1 VLDFDQIRDTLRH
14 VLKKDYFSID
24 KKLPNACKVAGVLVI
39 IHPVNN
45 IPHIVLTKR
54 SLRLKDHAGQISFP
68 GGNLEIEDLSPL
80 DTALRETREE
90 IGLEIHRDK
99 IIGGLD
105 SVQTSTSKYVIYPYV
120 AVVESG
126 LYLRANDEVEKILNI
141 PIQNILNILLRYSL
155 STDGSTYRRGIQI
168 PWEDEVIWGATATIL
183 KQLSHYFRNNRCKP

>member
-1 VLDFDQIRDTLRH
+1 MLLDFDQIRDTLRQ
-14 VLKKDYFSID
+14 VLKKDYFTID

-39 IHPVNN
+39 IHPLNN

-90 IGLEIHRDK
+90 IGLEIHRDN
-99 IIGGLD
+99 IVGGLD

-120 AVVESG
+120 AMVESG

-141 PIQNILNILLRYSL
+141 PISNILDTLQYSL
-155 STDGSTYRRGIQI
+155 STDGSTYVRQIQI
-168 PWEDEVIWGATATIL
+168 PWEDEVIWGATASIL
-183 KQLSHYFRNNRCKP
+183 KQLSHYFRNYRC

>member
-1 VLDFDQIRDTLRH
+1 VLDFDQIRDTLRQ
-14 VLKKDYFSID
+14 VLKKDYFTID

-39 IHPVNN
+39 IHSLNN

-99 IIGGLD
+99 IVGGLD
-105 SVQTSTSKYVIYPYV
+105 SVQTSTSKYIIYPYV
-120 AVVESG
+120 AMVESG
-126 LYLRANDEVEKILNI
+126 LYFRTNDEVEKILNI
-141 PIQNILNILLRYSL
+141 PISNILDILQYSL
-155 STDGSTYRRGIQI
+155 SADGSTYGRQTQI
-168 PWEDEVIWGATATIL
+168 PWEDEVIWGATASIL
-183 KQLSHYFRNNRCKP
+183 KQLSDYFRNYRC

>member
-1 VLDFDQIRDTLRH
+1 MLDFDQIRDTLGR
-14 VLKKDYFSID
+14 VLKKDYFAID
-24 KKLPNACKVAGVLVI
+24 KKLPNACRVAGVLVI
-39 IHPVNN
+39 IHPLNN

-54 SLRLKDHAGQISFP
+54 SLKLKDHAGQISFP

-120 AVVESG
+120 AMVESR

-141 PIQNILNILLRYSL
+141 PIPNILDILLQYSL
-155 STDGSTYRRGIQI
+155 TTDGGTYRRGLQI
-168 PWEDEVIWGATATIL
+168 LWEDEVIWGATATIL
-183 KQLSHYFRNNRCKP
+183 KQLSHYFRNNRS

>member
-1 VLDFDQIRDTLRH
+1 VLNFDQIRDTLRH
-14 VLKKDYFSID
+14 VLKKDYFTID

-39 IHPVNN
+39 IHALNN

-120 AVVESG
+120 AMVESRI
-126 LYLRANDEVEKILNI
+126 YLRANDEVEKILNI

-183 KQLSHYFRNNRCKP
+183 KQLSHYFRNNRC

>member
-1 VLDFDQIRDTLRH
+1 MLDFDQIRDTLRQ
-14 VLKKDYFSID
+14 VLKKDYFTID

-39 IHPVNN
+39 IHLLNN

-90 IGLEIHRDK
+90 IGLEIQRDK
-99 IIGGLD
+99 IVGGLD

-120 AVVESG
+120 AMVESE

-141 PIQNILNILLRYSL
+141 PISNILDTLQYSL
-155 STDGSTYRRGIQI
+155 STDGITYGRQIQI
-168 PWEDEVIWGATATIL
+168 PWEDEVIWGATASIL
-183 KQLSHYFRNNRCKP
+183 KQLSHYFRNYRC

>member
-1 VLDFDQIRDTLRH
+1 MLDFDQIRDTLRH
-14 VLKKDYFSID
+14 VLKKDYFAID

-39 IHPVNN
+39 IHPLNN

-68 GGNLEIEDLSPL
+68 GGNLEVEDLSPL

-90 IGLEIHRDK
+90 IGLEIHRDT

-120 AVVESG
+120 TMVESR

-141 PIQNILNILLRYSL
+141 PIPNILDILLQYSL
-155 STDGSTYRRGIQI
+155 ATDGSTYRRGIHI

-183 KQLSHYFRNNRCKP
+183 KQLSHYFRNNRC

>member
-1 VLDFDQIRDTLRH
+1 MLDFDQIRDTLGR
-14 VLKKDYFSID
+14 VLKKDYFTID
-24 KKLPNACKVAGVLVI
+24 KKLPNACRVAGVLVI
-39 IHPVNN
+39 IHPLNN

-54 SLRLKDHAGQISFP
+54 SLKLKDHAGQISFP

-120 AVVESG
+120 AMIESG

-141 PIQNILNILLRYSL
+141 PIPNILDILLQYSL
-155 STDGSTYRRGIQI
+155 STDRSTCRRGIQI

-183 KQLSHYFRNNRCKP
+183 KQLSHYFRNNRC

>member
-1 VLDFDQIRDTLRH
+1 VLDFDQIRDTLGG
-14 VLKKDYFSID
+14 VLKKDYFTID
-24 KKLPNACKVAGVLVI
+24 KKLPNACRVAGVLVI
-39 IHPVNN
+39 IHPLNN

-54 SLRLKDHAGQISFP
+54 SLKLKDHAGQISFP

-120 AVVESG
+120 AMIESG
-126 LYLRANDEVEKILNI
+126 LHLRANDEVEKILNI
-141 PIQNILNILLRYSL
+141 PIPNILDILLQYSL
-155 STDGSTYRRGIQI
+155 TTDEGTYRRGVQI
-168 PWEDEVIWGATATIL
+168 LWEDEVIWGATATIL
-183 KQLSHYFRNNRCKP
+183 KQLSYYFRNNRS

>member
-1 VLDFDQIRDTLRH
+1 MLLNFDQIRDTLRQ
-14 VLKKDYFSID
+14 VLKKDYFTID

-39 IHPVNN
+39 IHPLNN

-90 IGLEIHRDK
+90 IGLEIHRDN
-99 IIGGLD
+99 IVGGLD

-120 AVVESG
+120 AMVESG

-141 PIQNILNILLRYSL
+141 PISNILDTLQYSL
-155 STDGSTYRRGIQI
+155 STDGSTYGRQIQI
-168 PWEDEVIWGATATIL
+168 PWEDEVIWGATASIL
-183 KQLSHYFRNNRCKP
+183 KQLSHYFRNYRC